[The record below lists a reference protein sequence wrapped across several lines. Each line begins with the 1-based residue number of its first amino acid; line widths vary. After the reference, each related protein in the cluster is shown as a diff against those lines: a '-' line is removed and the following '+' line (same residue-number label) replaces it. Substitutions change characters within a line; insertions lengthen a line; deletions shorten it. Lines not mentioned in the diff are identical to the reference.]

1 MNVRFLNTNDALVY
15 RELRK
20 FSLQEA
26 PFAFSDSYED
36 EAEKA
41 IEDYE
46 QEIETI
52 GFPYEKFTLGAYT
65 DLNELIG
72 FVKYKRDQRAKARH
86 RASLHSLY
94 VLPKYRGIGIAKQ
107 LVTELLKIVEPISS
121 IEQIQLWALL
131 SDESSTVG
139 FYEKIGFKISGGI
152 FKNDLLINGRYVD
165 AVCMVMNLEKETIKK

>member
-1 MNVRFLNTNDALVY
+1 MNIRFLNTNDVLVY

-26 PFAFSDSYED
+26 SFAFSDSCED
-36 EAEKA
+36 EAGKA
-41 IEDYE
+41 LEDYE

-52 GFPYEKFTLGAYT
+52 GFPYEKFTLGVFT

-72 FVKYKRDQRAKARH
+72 FVKYKREQRTKARH

-94 VLPKYRGIGIAKQ
+94 VLPKYRGNRIAKQ
-107 LVTELLKIVEPISS
+107 LVTELVNIVEPISG
-121 IEQIQLWALL
+121 IEQIQLWVLL
-131 SDESSTVG
+131 SDESSAVG

-152 FKNDLLINGRYVD
+152 FKNDLLINGKYVD
-165 AVCMVMNLEKETIKK
+165 AVYMVKYLEK